1 MGARFHAILA
11 ADTFRCSVHVPY
23 DEELRAKASDSRGV
37 NFATAGLY
45 AAIGLAMLAS
55 VMPGRRA
62 PRDLL
67 LEAGDVEH

>member
-1 MGARFHAILA
+1 MLGSRAVR
-11 ADTFRCSVHVPY
+11 R
-23 DEELRAKASDSRGV
+23 ELRVKASDSRGV

-45 AAIGLAMLAS
+45 AAIGLAMLAP

-67 LEAGDVEH
+67 LEASDVERVNLRYPRD